1 MSLINKKY
9 TSSLLIIFC
18 TLSFQTGVAAET
30 LMGFKEANLYSV
42 KIKTRIKYPFFEDS
56 RRSRSGAGF
65 LVDRERGWVVT
76 NAHVTTRNPESTSVK
91 FKGHKR
97 FDAELFYVDP
107 YLDLAIIKIPK
118 SKIPEKNTEAK
129 LECNF
134 NPSVGH
140 PVGAFG
146 HPFSLSFTGTRGII
160 SGFYLKKGE
169 RKIQTDAAINNGNS
183 GGPLIDLRSG
193 SVIGINTSGYSKKKA
208 EGIGFAIPINF
219 ACRIL
224 NLLRDGFDP
233 SPAKLH
239 IELAPDPDE
248 DTGLNVVKVYND
260 DWPLRSGDKII
271 RGRDTEESAKFETL
285 SDFIHFMR
293 TSSAAKDVTIE
304 RNGKEENVSLQIKR
318 VPKILN
324 RKGLYISGMNL
335 GRLKERDYSVER
347 YGENLIVYDVKS
359 SSEAS
364 SSGIENF
371 DRIISVDGKSIL
383 SIDELEKYC
392 RSKKK
397 NNKEAKVRFLVYR
410 KKGSYRTNALYRLID
425 LKLEKIKL
433 IQYRKL

>member
-30 LMGFKEANLYSV
+30 LMGFKEANFYSV

-56 RRSRSGAGF
+56 RRARSGAGF
-65 LVDRERGWVVT
+65 LVDVERGWVLT

-97 FDAELFYVDP
+97 FDADLFYVDP

-118 SKIPEKNTEAK
+118 SKIPGKTTEAK
-129 LECNF
+129 LACNF

-169 RKIQTDAAINNGNS
+169 RKIQTDAAINKGNS

-193 SVIGINTSGYSKKKA
+193 SVIGINTSIYSKKKA

-239 IELAPDPDE
+239 IELSPDPDE

-271 RGRDTEESAKFETL
+271 RGKDTEEFETL
-285 SDFIHFMR
+285 SDFMHFMR
-293 TSSAAKDVTIE
+293 SRSATRDVTIK
-304 RNGKEENVSLQIKR
+304 RNGKEEDVSLQINR

-335 GRLKERDYSVER
+335 GSLKERDYSAER
-347 YGENLIVYDVKS
+347 YGENLIAYDVKA

-364 SSGIENF
+364 SSGFENF
-371 DRIISVDGKSIL
+371 DRIISVDGIPIL

-392 RSKKK
+392 RNKKK

-410 KKGSYRTNALYRLID
+410 QKGSYRTNAQYRLID
-425 LKLEKIKL
+425 LKLEDIKF
-433 IQYRKL
+433 IQYRQRNR